1 MNVIIVCI
9 QQSDFLRVTF
19 PRSKRSLPDAKF
31 TVLTSNEDSETITVC
46 NGLQIPVIQISKEL
60 LTFNGAQFNFS
71 ALGSYA
77 HTYSLASS
85 PANQKPWTLLT
96 RANIVLDAKLAAL
109 DFLHMDPQSLYG
121 CGLQSITTTQ
131 ELVTFQCKEPT
142 PSEVRE
148 IVPGVEFLLWKN
160 GGKFSVW
167 SSCVKEALHDFTKS
181 FETQYIVQLKL
192 AHLGEIGEDVEERK
206 SARWGEI
213 RKTRVEPVHAGT
225 PNHPSAPAAVPAPTP
240 TSSAPAPVAAPVTAP
255 VLTLP
260 TPVPTP
266 VPAPVPESPPKQEHV
281 KPENLL
287 KPQTAKRFG
296 FLIDVEEQDVDNGRS
311 EIDSQQNVPQRKED
325 DEMFPTR
332 RARKSPWAPVENL

>member
-96 RANIVLDAKLAAL
+96 RANVVLDAKLAAL
-109 DFLHMDPQSLYG
+109 DFLRMDPQSLYG

-131 ELVTFQCKEPT
+131 ELVTFQCKEPS

-167 SSCVKEALHDFTKS
+167 SSCAKEALHDFTKS

-225 PNHPSAPAAVPAPTP
+225 PNHPSAPALVPAPVQTP
-240 TSSAPAPVAAPVTAP
+240 SA
-255 VLTLP
+255 
-260 TPVPTP
+260 
-266 VPAPVPESPPKQEHV
+266 PAPVPESPPNPEPV
-281 KPENLL
+281 KPEDLL